1 VRTVFFLVRKEF
13 LQIFRDHTTVVQ
25 IFMIP
30 IVQLLVLSNAA
41 TFDVKQVR
49 MLVVD
54 EDRTTVSVGL
64 VQRLEGGRQFK
75 VVRYEA
81 SDADVEHALL
91 DREVTAVL
99 HIPRRFEEDLVR
111 LRVAPVQLVLNAEEG
126 ATSGIVQSNAS
137 AILASYAQELTRTLP
152 TAGRGRA
159 PVQLVLNAEE
169 GATAGIVQGYANAI
183 LSGYAAELD
192 RTLPTGRRPSPRV
205 APLDLRTQRWYN
217 PTRNYKHWMVPALM
231 VSLTT
236 IIGLLLTAQNI
247 TRENE
252 LGTLEQL
259 NVTPMTKVQF
269 IAAKLIPFWIL
280 SMVIFSL
287 GLAIGKLV
295 FGIPMLGNLLL
306 VYLAAAV
313 YLIVVLGIGLAISA
327 VTRTQQQA
335 MFVAF
340 FVMLIFL
347 LMSGLFTPVDSMPDW
362 AQRVA
367 EVNPVK
373 HFVSIMR
380 AVLMRGAGLETVGA
394 PIVGLGVAGV
404 CVLGLAVLRYR
415 KSVA

>member
-1 VRTVFFLVRKEF
+1 VRTIFFLVRKEF
-13 LQIFRDHTTVVQ
+13 LQIFRDRATVFQ

-30 IVQLLVLSNAA
+30 VVQLLVLANAA

-54 EDRTTVSVGL
+54 EDRTTVSAGL
-64 VQRLEGGRQFK
+64 VLRLEAGRQFK
-75 VVRYEA
+75 VVRYVP
-81 SDADVEHALL
+81 SDAGVNHALL

-111 LRVAPVQLVLNAEEG
+111 RRRAQVQL
-126 ATSGIVQSNAS
+126 I
-137 AILASYAQELTRTLP
+137 
-152 TAGRGRA
+152 
-159 PVQLVLNAEE
+159 LNAEE
-169 GATAGIVQGYANAI
+169 GATAGIVQSSANAI
-183 LSGYAAELD
+183 LASYAGELD
-192 RTLPTGRRPSPRV
+192 GTLPVARGGSSAAPRM
-205 APLDLRTQRWYN
+205 APLDLRTQRWFN
-217 PTRNYKHWMVPALM
+217 PTRNYKYWMVPALM

-269 IAAKLIPFWIL
+269 IAAKLIPFWL
-280 SMVIFSL
+280 LTMLIFSI

-295 FGIPMLGNLLL
+295 FGIPMRGNLLW

-313 YLIVVLGIGLAISA
+313 YLIVVLGLGLWISTI
-327 VTRTQQQA
+327 TRTQQQA

-340 FVMLIFL
+340 FVILIFL
-347 LMSGLFTPVDSMPDW
+347 LMSGLFTPVDSMPEW

-367 EVNPVK
+367 EANPVK

-380 AVLMRGAGLETVGA
+380 AVLMRGAGLETVGR
-394 PIVGLGVAGV
+394 PI
-404 CVLGLAVLRYR
+404 LGLAAAGAAVLALAVMRYR

>member
-1 VRTVFFLVRKEF
+1 MRTIFFLVRKEF
-13 LQIFRDHTTVVQ
+13 LQIFRDHTTVFQ

-30 IVQLLVLSNAA
+30 VVQLLVLANAA

-49 MLVVD
+49 TLVVD
-54 EDRTTVSVGL
+54 EDRTTVSAGL
-64 VQRLEGGRQFK
+64 VQRLEAGRQFK
-75 VVRYEA
+75 IVRYEP
-81 SDADVEHALL
+81 SDGGVEHALL

-111 LRVAPVQLVLNAEEG
+111 H
-126 ATSGIVQSNAS
+126 
-137 AILASYAQELTRTLP
+137 
-152 TAGRGRA
+152 GRA

-169 GATAGIVQGYANAI
+169 GATAGIVQSNANAI
-183 LSGYAAELD
+183 LASYARELD
-192 RTLPTGRRPSPRV
+192 RTLPAARGGRDAAARA
-205 APLDLRTQRWYN
+205 APLDLRTQRWFN

-259 NVTPMTKVQF
+259 NVTPMTKIQF
-269 IAAKLIPFWIL
+269 IAAKLIPFWLL
-280 SMVIFSL
+280 SLVIFSI

-295 FGIPMLGNLLL
+295 FDIPMRGSLLL
-306 VYLAAAV
+306 VYVAAMV
-313 YLIVVLGIGLAISA
+313 YLIVVLGLGLWIST

-340 FVMLIFL
+340 FVILIFL

-373 HFVSIMR
+373 HFVFIMR
-380 AVLMRGAGLETVGA
+380 SVLVRGAGLETVG
-394 PIVGLGVAGV
+394 PPL
-404 CVLGLAVLRYR
+404 LGLAAGGVVVLALAVRRYR

>member
-1 VRTVFFLVRKEF
+1 MRTIFFLVRKEF
-13 LQIFRDHTTVVQ
+13 LQIFRDRTTVFQ

-30 IVQLLVLSNAA
+30 VVQLLVLANAA
-41 TFDVKQVR
+41 TFDVKQVA

-54 EDRTTVSVGL
+54 EDRTTVSSGL
-64 VQRLEGGRQFK
+64 VQRLEAGRQFR
-75 VVRYEA
+75 VVRYES
-81 SDADVEHALL
+81 SDADADHALL

-111 LRVAPVQLVLNAEEG
+111 
-126 ATSGIVQSNAS
+126 
-137 AILASYAQELTRTLP
+137 
-152 TAGRGRA
+152 RGRA

-169 GATAGIVQGYANAI
+169 GATTGIVQSYANAI
-183 LSGYAAELD
+183 LSSYARELD
-192 RTLPTGRRPSPRV
+192 RTLPTAHENGWATARV
-205 APLDLRTQRWYN
+205 APLDLRTQRWFN

-259 NVTPMTKVQF
+259 NVTPMTKLQF

-280 SMVIFSL
+280 SMLIFSI

-295 FGIPMLGNLLL
+295 FDIPMRGNLLI

-313 YLIVVLGIGLAISA
+313 YLIVVLGMGLGIST
-327 VTRTQQQA
+327 VTRTQQQS

-340 FVMLIFL
+340 FFTLIFL

-367 EVNPVK
+367 EANPVK

-380 AVLMRGAGLETVGA
+380 AVLVRGAGLEDVGMT
-394 PIVGLGVAGV
+394 IVGLGVAGLV
-404 CVLGLAVLRYR
+404 VLALAVMRYR

>member
-13 LQIFRDHTTVVQ
+13 LQIFRDRTTVFQ

-30 IVQLLVLSNAA
+30 VVQLLVLANAA
-41 TFDVKQVR
+41 TFDVKRVKT
-49 MLVVD
+49 LVVD
-54 EDRTTVSVGL
+54 EDRTTVSAGL
-64 VQRLEGGRQFK
+64 VQRLRAGRQFE
-75 VVRYEA
+75 VVRYEGT
-81 SDADVEHALL
+81 DAGVDHALL

-111 LRVAPVQLVLNAEEG
+111 
-126 ATSGIVQSNAS
+126 
-137 AILASYAQELTRTLP
+137 
-152 TAGRGRA
+152 RGRA

-169 GATAGIVQGYANAI
+169 GATAGIVQSYATEI
-183 LSGYAAELD
+183 LASYAAELD
-192 RTLPTGRRPSPRV
+192 RTLPAATATGRTPRV

-217 PTRNYKHWMVPALM
+217 PTRNYKYWMVPALM

-236 IIGLLLTAQNI
+236 IIALLLTAQNI

-259 NVTPMTKVQF
+259 NVTPMTKIQF
-269 IAAKLIPFWIL
+269 IAAKLIPFWLL
-280 SMVIFSL
+280 SMLIFSI
-287 GLAIGKLV
+287 GLAIGWLV
-295 FGIPMLGNLLL
+295 FDIPMRGNLAL

-313 YLIVVLGIGLAISA
+313 YLIVVLGTGLGISTI
-327 VTRTQQQA
+327 TRTQQQS

-340 FVMLIFL
+340 FLILIFL

-367 EVNPVK
+367 EANPVK

-380 AVLMRGAGLETVGA
+380 AVLMRGAGLETVGR
-394 PIVGLGVAGV
+394 PIVGLGIAGV
-404 CVLGLAVLRYR
+404 AVLALAVARYR

>member
-1 VRTVFFLVRKEF
+1 VRTILFLVRKEF
-13 LQIFRDHTTVVQ
+13 LQIFRDRTTVFQ

-30 IVQLLVLSNAA
+30 VVQLLVLANAA
-41 TFDVKQVR
+41 TFDVKQVA

-54 EDRTTVSVGL
+54 EDHTTVSSGL
-64 VQRLEGGRQFK
+64 VQRLEAGRQFR
-75 VVRYEA
+75 VVRYTS
-81 SDADVEHALL
+81 SDAGVDHALL

-99 HIPRRFEEDLVR
+99 HIPRYFEEDLVR
-111 LRVAPVQLVLNAEEG
+111 
-126 ATSGIVQSNAS
+126 
-137 AILASYAQELTRTLP
+137 
-152 TAGRGRA
+152 RGRA

-169 GATAGIVQGYANAI
+169 GATTGIVQSYANSI
-183 LSGYAAELD
+183 LASYARELD
-192 RTLPTGRRPSPRV
+192 RTLPLARSGTSATARV

-217 PTRNYKHWMVPALM
+217 PTRNYKYWMVPALM

-259 NVTPMTKVQF
+259 NVTPMTKIQF

-280 SMVIFSL
+280 SMLIFSI

-295 FGIPMLGNLLL
+295 FGIPMRGNLLI

-313 YLIVVLGIGLAISA
+313 YLIVVLGMGLGISTI
-327 VTRTQQQA
+327 TRTQQQS

-340 FVMLIFL
+340 FFTLIFL

-367 EVNPVK
+367 EANPVK

-380 AVLMRGAGLETVGA
+380 AVLMRGAGLETVGR
-394 PIVGLGVAGV
+394 PIIGLGVAGV
-404 CVLGLAVLRYR
+404 AVLALAVMRYR

>member
-1 VRTVFFLVRKEF
+1 MRTIFFLVRKEF
-13 LQIFRDHTTVVQ
+13 LQIFRDRTTVFQ

-30 IVQLLVLSNAA
+30 VVQLLVLANAA
-41 TFDVKQVR
+41 TFDVKQVA

-54 EDRTTVSVGL
+54 EDRSTVSAGL
-64 VQRLEGGRQFK
+64 VQRLEAGRQFR

-81 SDADVEHALL
+81 SDAGLDQALL

-99 HIPRRFEEDLVR
+99 HIPRDFEEDLVR
-111 LRVAPVQLVLNAEEG
+111 
-126 ATSGIVQSNAS
+126 
-137 AILASYAQELTRTLP
+137 
-152 TAGRGRA
+152 RGRA

-169 GATAGIVQGYANAI
+169 GATTGIVQSYANAI
-183 LSGYAAELD
+183 LGSYARELD
-192 RTLPTGRRPSPRV
+192 RTLPVLRNGSGATRRV
-205 APLDLRTQRWYN
+205 APLDLRTQRWFN

-259 NVTPMTKVQF
+259 NVTPMTKIQF

-280 SMVIFSL
+280 SLLIFSI

-295 FGIPMLGNLLL
+295 FGIPMRGNLLL
-306 VYLAAAV
+306 VYLAAGV
-313 YLIVVLGIGLAISA
+313 YLIVVLGMGLGIST
-327 VTRTQQQA
+327 VTRTQQQS

-340 FVMLIFL
+340 FFTLIFL

-367 EVNPVK
+367 EANPVK
-373 HFVSIMR
+373 HFVAVMR
-380 AVLMRGAGLETVGA
+380 AVLVRGAGLETVGR
-394 PIVGLGVAGV
+394 PILGLGVAGIA
-404 CVLGLAVLRYR
+404 VLALAVMRYR

>member
-1 VRTVFFLVRKEF
+1 MRTIFFLVRKEF

-54 EDRTTVSVGL
+54 EDRTTVSAGL
-64 VQRLEGGRQFK
+64 VQRLEAGRQFQ

-81 SDADVEHALL
+81 ADAGVEHALL

-99 HIPRRFEEDLVR
+99 HIPRRFEQDLVR
-111 LRVAPVQLVLNAEEG
+111 
-126 ATSGIVQSNAS
+126 
-137 AILASYAQELTRTLP
+137 
-152 TAGRGRA
+152 RGVA

-169 GATAGIVQGYANAI
+169 GATAGIVQSNANAI
-183 LSGYAAELD
+183 LASYARELT
-192 RTLPTGRRPSPRV
+192 RTLPTARRDNVHRV
-205 APLDLRTQRWYN
+205 ATLDLRTQRWFN
-217 PTRNYKHWMVPALM
+217 PTRSYYHWMVPALM

-259 NVTPMTKVQF
+259 NVTPMTKIQF

-280 SMVIFSL
+280 SMVIFTI
-287 GLAIGKLV
+287 GLVIGKLV
-295 FGIPMLGNLLL
+295 FDIPMRGNLAL

-313 YLIVVLGIGLAISA
+313 YLIVVLGLGLGIST

-340 FVMLIFL
+340 FVILIFL

-362 AQRVA
+362 AQKVA
-367 EVNPVK
+367 EANPVK
-373 HFVSIMR
+373 HFVFIMR
-380 AVLMRGAGLETVGA
+380 SVLVRGAGMETVGA
-394 PIVGLGVAGV
+394 PIAGLAVAGAG
-404 CVLGLAVLRYR
+404 VLALAVLRYR
-415 KSVA
+415 KSTA

>member
-1 VRTVFFLVRKEF
+1 MRTIFFLVRKEF
-13 LQIFRDHTTVVQ
+13 LQIFRDRTTVFQ

-30 IVQLLVLSNAA
+30 VVQLLVLANAA
-41 TFDVKQVR
+41 TFDVKRVA

-54 EDRTTVSVGL
+54 EDRTTVSSGL
-64 VQRLEGGRQFK
+64 VQRLEAGRQFH
-75 VVRYEA
+75 VVRYQ
-81 SDADVEHALL
+81 STDAGVDHALL

-111 LRVAPVQLVLNAEEG
+111 
-126 ATSGIVQSNAS
+126 
-137 AILASYAQELTRTLP
+137 
-152 TAGRGRA
+152 RGRA

-169 GATAGIVQGYANAI
+169 GAAAGIVQSYASAI
-183 LSGYAAELD
+183 LDSYAAELD
-192 RTLPTGRRPSPRV
+192 HTLPSVHSRAGAGPRL
-205 APLDLRTQRWYN
+205 APLDLRTQRWFN
-217 PTRNYKHWMVPALM
+217 PTRNYKHWMVPALL

-259 NVTPMTKVQF
+259 NVTPMTKIQF

-280 SMVIFSL
+280 SLLIFSI

-295 FGIPMLGNLLL
+295 FGIPMRGNLLL

-313 YLIVVLGIGLAISA
+313 YLIVVLGLGLAISTI
-327 VTRTQQQA
+327 TRTQQQA

-340 FVMLIFL
+340 FVILIFL
-347 LMSGLFTPVDSMPDW
+347 LMSGLFTPVDSMPEW

-367 EVNPVK
+367 EANPVK
-373 HFVSIMR
+373 HFVGVMR
-380 AVLMRGAGLETVGA
+380 AVLVRGAGWETVA
-394 PIVGLGVAGV
+394 RPIAGLAAAGV
-404 CVLGLAVLRYR
+404 VVLALAVLRYR

>member
-1 VRTVFFLVRKEF
+1 MRTVLFLVRKEF
-13 LQIFRDHTTVVQ
+13 LQIFRDRTTVFQ

-30 IVQLLVLSNAA
+30 VVQLLVLANAA

-54 EDRTTVSVGL
+54 EDRTTVSSGL
-64 VQRLEGGRQFK
+64 VQRLEAGRQFA

-81 SDADVEHALL
+81 SDADVDRALL
-91 DREVTAVL
+91 AREVTAVL

-111 LRVAPVQLVLNAEEG
+111 
-126 ATSGIVQSNAS
+126 
-137 AILASYAQELTRTLP
+137 
-152 TAGRGRA
+152 RGRA

-169 GATAGIVQGYANAI
+169 GATAGIVQSNATAI
-183 LSGYAAELD
+183 LASYARELD
-192 RTLPTGRRPSPRV
+192 RTLPRNPGPGGGSRA
-205 APLDLRTQRWYN
+205 APLDIRTRRWYN

-259 NVTPMTKVQF
+259 NVTPMTKIQF
-269 IAAKLIPFWIL
+269 IAAKLIPFWFL
-280 SMVIFSL
+280 SMVILSL
-287 GLAIGKLV
+287 GLLIGWLV
-295 FGIPMLGNLLL
+295 FGVPMRGSPLL

-313 YLIVVLGIGLAISA
+313 YLIVVLGLGLGIST

-347 LMSGLFTPVDSMPDW
+347 LMSGLFTPVDSMPHW
-362 AQRVA
+362 AQQAA
-367 EVNPVK
+367 EANPVK
-373 HFVSIMR
+373 HFVFIMR
-380 AVLMRGAGLETVGA
+380 SVMLRGAGLETVGRPTA
-394 PIVGLGVAGV
+394 GLAIGGVA
-404 CVLGLAVLRYR
+404 VLALAVARYR

>member
-1 VRTVFFLVRKEF
+1 MRTVFFLVRKEF

-30 IVQLLVLSNAA
+30 IIQLLVLSNAA

-54 EDRTTVSVGL
+54 EDRTTVSAGL
-64 VQRLEGGRQFK
+64 VRRLEAGRQFK

-81 SDADVEHALL
+81 VDADVEHALL
-91 DREVTAVL
+91 DREVAAVL

-111 LRVAPVQLVLNAEEG
+111 RRVAPIQLVLNAEEG

-152 TAGRGRA
+152 TAGRGK
-159 PVQLVLNAEE
+159 PV
-169 GATAGIVQGYANAI
+169 
-183 LSGYAAELD
+183 
-192 RTLPTGRRPSPRV
+192 RV
-205 APLDLRTQRWYN
+205 ATLDLRTQRWFN
-217 PTRNYKHWMVPALM
+217 PTRSYYHWMVPALM

-247 TRENE
+247 TLENE

-259 NVTPMTKVQF
+259 NVTPMTKIQF

-280 SMVIFSL
+280 SMVIFTI
-287 GLAIGKLV
+287 GLIIGKLV
-295 FGIPMLGNLLL
+295 FDIPMRGNLAL

-313 YLIVVLGIGLAISA
+313 YLIVVLGLGLGIST

-335 MFVAF
+335 MFIAF
-340 FVMLIFL
+340 FVILIFL

-362 AQRVA
+362 AQKVA

-373 HFVSIMR
+373 HFVFIMR
-380 AVLMRGAGLETVGA
+380 SVLVRGAGLETVGA
-394 PIVGLGVAGV
+394 PIAGLAVAGV
-404 CVLGLAVLRYR
+404 GVLALAVLRYR
-415 KSVA
+415 KSTA

>member
-1 VRTVFFLVRKEF
+1 VRTILFLVRKEF
-13 LQIFRDHTTVVQ
+13 LQIFRDRTTVFQ

-30 IVQLLVLSNAA
+30 VVQLLVLANAA
-41 TFDVKQVR
+41 TFDVKQVA

-54 EDRTTVSVGL
+54 EDHTTVSSGL
-64 VQRLEGGRQFK
+64 VQRLEAGRQFR
-75 VVRYEA
+75 VVRYTS
-81 SDADVEHALL
+81 SDAGVDHALL

-99 HIPRRFEEDLVR
+99 HIPRYFEEDLVR
-111 LRVAPVQLVLNAEEG
+111 
-126 ATSGIVQSNAS
+126 
-137 AILASYAQELTRTLP
+137 
-152 TAGRGRA
+152 RGRA

-169 GATAGIVQGYANAI
+169 GATTGIVQSYANSI
-183 LSGYAAELD
+183 LASYARELD
-192 RTLPTGRRPSPRV
+192 RTLPLARSGTSATVRV

-217 PTRNYKHWMVPALM
+217 PTRNYKYWMVPALM

-259 NVTPMTKVQF
+259 NVTPMTKIQF

-280 SMVIFSL
+280 SMLIFSI

-295 FGIPMLGNLLL
+295 FGIPMRGNLLI

-313 YLIVVLGIGLAISA
+313 YLIVVLGMGLGISTI
-327 VTRTQQQA
+327 TRTQQQS

-340 FVMLIFL
+340 FFTLIFL

-367 EVNPVK
+367 EANPVK

-380 AVLMRGAGLETVGA
+380 AVLMRGAGLETVGR
-394 PIVGLGVAGV
+394 PIIGLGVAGV
-404 CVLGLAVLRYR
+404 AVLALAVMRYR
-415 KSVA
+415 PSVA

>member
-1 VRTVFFLVRKEF
+1 MRTIFFLVRKEF
-13 LQIFRDHTTVVQ
+13 LQIFRDRTTVFQ
-25 IFMIP
+25 IFMLP
-30 IVQLLVLSNAA
+30 VVQLLVLANAA
-41 TFDVKQVR
+41 TFDVKQVA

-54 EDRTTVSVGL
+54 EDHTTVSTGL
-64 VQRLEGGRQFK
+64 VQRLEAGRQFR
-75 VVRYEA
+75 VVRYTS
-81 SDADVEHALL
+81 SDADVDHALL

-111 LRVAPVQLVLNAEEG
+111 
-126 ATSGIVQSNAS
+126 
-137 AILASYAQELTRTLP
+137 
-152 TAGRGRA
+152 RGRA

-169 GATAGIVQGYANAI
+169 GATTGIVQSYANSI
-183 LSGYAAELD
+183 LTSYARELD
-192 RTLPTGRRPSPRV
+192 RTLPSARRGARV
-205 APLDLRTQRWYN
+205 APLDLRTQRWFN
-217 PTRNYKHWMVPALM
+217 PTRNYKYWMVPALM

-280 SMVIFSL
+280 SMVIFSI

-295 FGIPMLGNLLL
+295 FGIPMRGNLLL

-313 YLIVVLGIGLAISA
+313 YLIVVLGMGLGISTI
-327 VTRTQQQA
+327 TRTQQQS

-340 FVMLIFL
+340 FFTLIFL

-362 AQRVA
+362 AQQVA
-367 EVNPVK
+367 EANPVK

-380 AVLMRGAGLETVGA
+380 AVLMRGAGLESVGR
-394 PIVGLGVAGV
+394 PIVGLGIAGV
-404 CVLGLAVLRYR
+404 AVLGLAVMRYR

>member
-1 VRTVFFLVRKEF
+1 MRTVFFLVRKEF
-13 LQIFRDHTTVVQ
+13 LQIFRDRTTVVQ

-54 EDRTTVSVGL
+54 EDRTTVSAGL
-64 VQRLEGGRQFK
+64 VQRLEAGRQFK

-81 SDADVEHALL
+81 ADAGVDHALL

-99 HIPRRFEEDLVR
+99 HIPRHFEEDLVR
-111 LRVAPVQLVLNAEEG
+111 RGVAPVQLVLNAEEG
-126 ATSGIVQSNAS
+126 ATSGIVQSNAN
-137 AILASYAQELTRTLP
+137 AILASYAKELTRTLP
-152 TAGRGRA
+152 TASRGSPH
-159 PVQLVLNAEE
+159 PVS
-169 GATAGIVQGYANAI
+169 T
-183 LSGYAAELD
+183 
-192 RTLPTGRRPSPRV
+192 
-205 APLDLRTQRWYN
+205 LDLRVQRWFN
-217 PTRNYKHWMVPALM
+217 PTRSYYHWMVPALM

-259 NVTPMTKVQF
+259 NVTPMTKIQF

-280 SMVIFSL
+280 SMVIFTI
-287 GLAIGKLV
+287 GLIIGKLV
-295 FGIPMLGNLLL
+295 FDIPMRGNLLL

-313 YLIVVLGIGLAISA
+313 YLIVVLGLGLGIST

-335 MFVAF
+335 MFIAF
-340 FVMLIFL
+340 FVILIFL

-362 AQRVA
+362 AQKVA

-373 HFVSIMR
+373 HFVFIMR
-380 AVLMRGAGLETVGA
+380 SVLVRGAGLETVGP
-394 PIVGLGVAGV
+394 PIAGLAAAGV
-404 CVLGLAVLRYR
+404 GVLALAVLRYR
-415 KSVA
+415 KSTA

>member
-1 VRTVFFLVRKEF
+1 VRTIFFLVRKEF
-13 LQIFRDHTTVVQ
+13 LQIFRDRTTVFQ

-30 IVQLLVLSNAA
+30 VVQLLVLANAA
-41 TFDVKQVR
+41 TFDVQQVAL
-49 MLVVD
+49 LVVD
-54 EDRTTVSVGL
+54 QDRTTVSTGL
-64 VQRLEGGRQFK
+64 VQRLEAGRQFT
-75 VVRYEA
+75 VVRYEG
-81 SDADVEHALL
+81 SDAGVDHALL

-111 LRVAPVQLVLNAEEG
+111 R
-126 ATSGIVQSNAS
+126 
-137 AILASYAQELTRTLP
+137 R
-152 TAGRGRA
+152 RA

-169 GATAGIVQGYANAI
+169 GATAGIVQSYANAI
-183 LSGYAAELD
+183 LASYAAELD
-192 RTLPTGRRPSPRV
+192 RTLPAARGGAGAASRA
-205 APLDLRTQRWYN
+205 APLDLRTRRWFN
-217 PTRNYKHWMVPALM
+217 PTRNYKYWMVPALM

-269 IAAKLIPFWIL
+269 IAAKLIPFWLL
-280 SMVIFSL
+280 SMLIFSI
-287 GLAIGKLV
+287 GLAIGWLV
-295 FGIPMLGNLLL
+295 FGIPMRGNLLL

-313 YLIVVLGIGLAISA
+313 YLIVVLGLGLGISTI
-327 VTRTQQQA
+327 TRTQQQA

-340 FVMLIFL
+340 FVILIFL
-347 LMSGLFTPVDSMPDW
+347 LMSGLFTPVDSMPEW

-367 EVNPVK
+367 EMNPVK

-380 AVLMRGAGLETVGA
+380 AVLMRGAGLETVGR
-394 PIVGLGVAGV
+394 PIAGLAVAGV
-404 CVLGLAVLRYR
+404 AVLALAVMRYR

>member
-1 VRTVFFLVRKEF
+1 MRTVFFLVRKEF
-13 LQIFRDHTTVVQ
+13 LQIFRDHTTVFQ
-25 IFMIP
+25 IFLIP
-30 IVQLLVLSNAA
+30 AVQLLVLANAA

-54 EDRTTVSVGL
+54 EDHTTVSAGL
-64 VQRLEGGRQFK
+64 VERLEAGRQFR
-75 VVRYEA
+75 VMRYES
-81 SDADVEHALL
+81 SDATADYALL

-111 LRVAPVQLVLNAEEG
+111 RGHAQVQLVLNAEEG
-126 ATSGIVQSNAS
+126 STAGIVQSNAN
-137 AILASYAQELTRTLP
+137 AILASYAR
-152 TAGRGRA
+152 
-159 PVQLVLNAEE
+159 
-169 GATAGIVQGYANAI
+169 
-183 LSGYAAELD
+183 ELD
-192 RTLPTGRRPSPRV
+192 ASLPAVQPAGTAAARTAV
-205 APLDLRTQRWYN
+205 LDLRSQRWFN

-252 LGTLEQL
+252 IGTLEQL

-280 SMVIFSL
+280 SVVIFSI
-287 GLAIGKLV
+287 GLAIGKFV
-295 FGIPMLGNLLL
+295 FDIPMRGSLPL
-306 VYLAAAV
+306 VYLAVMV
-313 YLIVVLGIGLAISA
+313 YLIVVLGLGLWIST

-373 HFVSIMR
+373 HFVFIMR
-380 AVLMRGAGLETVGA
+380 SVLVRGAGMETVG
-394 PIVGLGVAGV
+394 PPMLGLAGGGLV
-404 CVLGLAVLRYR
+404 VLTLAVLRYR
-415 KSVA
+415 KSID

>member
-1 VRTVFFLVRKEF
+1 MRTILFLVRKEF
-13 LQIFRDHTTVVQ
+13 LQIFRDRTTVFQ

-30 IVQLLVLSNAA
+30 VVQLLVLANAA
-41 TFDVKQVR
+41 TFDVKQVA

-54 EDRTTVSVGL
+54 EDHTTVSSGL
-64 VQRLEGGRQFK
+64 VQRLEAGRQFR
-75 VVRYEA
+75 VVRYTS
-81 SDADVEHALL
+81 SDAGVDHALL

-99 HIPRRFEEDLVR
+99 HIPRYFEEDLVR
-111 LRVAPVQLVLNAEEG
+111 
-126 ATSGIVQSNAS
+126 T
-137 AILASYAQELTRTLP
+137 
-152 TAGRGRA
+152 GRA

-169 GATAGIVQGYANAI
+169 GATTGIVQSYANSI
-183 LSGYAAELD
+183 LASYARELD
-192 RTLPTGRRPSPRV
+192 RTLPLARSGTSATARV

-217 PTRNYKHWMVPALM
+217 PTRNYKYWMVPALM

-259 NVTPMTKVQF
+259 NVTPMTKIQF

-280 SMVIFSL
+280 SMLIFSI

-295 FGIPMLGNLLL
+295 FGIPMRGNLLI

-313 YLIVVLGIGLAISA
+313 YLIVVLGMGLGISTI
-327 VTRTQQQA
+327 TRTQQQS

-340 FVMLIFL
+340 FFTLIFL

-367 EVNPVK
+367 EANPVK

-380 AVLMRGAGLETVGA
+380 AVLMRGAGLETVGR
-394 PIVGLGVAGV
+394 PIIGLGIAGV
-404 CVLGLAVLRYR
+404 AVLGLAVLRYR

>member
-1 VRTVFFLVRKEF
+1 MRTVFFLVRKEF
-13 LQIFRDHTTVVQ
+13 LQIFRDRATVFQ

-30 IVQLLVLSNAA
+30 VVQLLVLANAA
-41 TFDVKQVR
+41 TFDVKQVA
-49 MLVVD
+49 MMVVD
-54 EDRTTVSVGL
+54 EDRTTVSAGL
-64 VQRLEGGRQFK
+64 VRRLEAGRQFR
-75 VVRYEA
+75 VVR
-81 SDADVEHALL
+81 SDATDAGVDHALL

-111 LRVAPVQLVLNAEEG
+111 
-126 ATSGIVQSNAS
+126 
-137 AILASYAQELTRTLP
+137 
-152 TAGRGRA
+152 RGRA
-159 PVQLVLNAEE
+159 PVQLILNSEE
-169 GATAGIVQGYANAI
+169 GSTAGIVQSYATAI
-183 LSGYAAELD
+183 VGAYARELD
-192 RTLPTGRRPSPRV
+192 RTLPTAVGPRSPRA

-236 IIGLLLTAQNI
+236 IIALLLTAQNI

-259 NVTPMTKVQF
+259 NVTPMTKIQF
-269 IAAKLIPFWIL
+269 IAAKLIPFWLL
-280 SMVIFSL
+280 SMLIFSI
-287 GLAIGKLV
+287 GLAIGWLV
-295 FGIPMLGNLLL
+295 FDIPMRGNLAL

-313 YLIVVLGIGLAISA
+313 YLIVVLGTGLGISTI
-327 VTRTQQQA
+327 TRTQQQS

-340 FVMLIFL
+340 FLILIFL

-367 EVNPVK
+367 EANPVK

-380 AVLMRGAGLETVGA
+380 AVLMRGAGLETVGR
-394 PIVGLGVAGV
+394 PIVGLGIAGV
-404 CVLGLAVLRYR
+404 AVLALAVMRYR